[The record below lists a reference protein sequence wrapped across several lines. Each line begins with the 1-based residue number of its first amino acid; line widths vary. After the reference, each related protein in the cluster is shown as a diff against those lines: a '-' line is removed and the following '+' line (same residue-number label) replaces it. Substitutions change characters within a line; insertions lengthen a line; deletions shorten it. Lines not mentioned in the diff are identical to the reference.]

1 MYNSLLNISKCF
13 THVHIH
19 QKEQV
24 AVEITN
30 TQQKPPQQ
38 LVNKLQ
44 QVCQFHQVATSL
56 LKSACCNLSFAD
68 LLQLVKQLAANLWIT
83 KFENE
88 FAPSLLTTCNRLV
101 VIKLS

>member
-44 QVCQFHQVATSL
+44 QICQFHKVATSL
-56 LKSACCNLSFAD
+56 LKSACCNLSFAY
-68 LLQLVKQLAANLWIT
+68 LLQLVKAICS
-83 KFENE
+83 KFVDNK
-88 FAPSLLTTCNRLV
+88 F
-101 VIKLS
+101 